1 MTFKIMT
8 IKQKLTLL
16 ILLSI
21 FTISGVALSGWYSQQ
36 KMMTLNEQSEIVI
49 GMEVTLLELRR
60 NEKDFLSRRNLK
72 YVDDFKNNYEKLKT
86 SNKRLQSLLVS
97 NGVEIDFSNIDSSLE
112 KYADGFYNIS
122 DFFKELGVEGNGGVI
137 DAFKSESAQFLS
149 SVDDSM
155 HYELQALISDIML
168 FYYSDN
174 IMYIDSYNKN
184 KDSLSTYFVSE
195 HQKEIESMDKIVTNL
210 VNVKTKLGL
219 SYTIGLQGDIREN
232 SRAAEGYFKVLS
244 QAVKDSLESEE
255 ALTLKYNIAFAILLI
270 TLSTL
275 FTTLISRDIRKRI
288 SALLFTMTTISNN
301 QDLTLKAD
309 DSGKDELAEVA
320 LSFNVFLSNLR
331 DLIKESKVVSTEVGV
346 ASEELLKNSRST
358 SDSLSKQE
366 DETRL
371 VATSIVEM
379 AGTISDISANTE
391 QAAENARQSH
401 VKAGEGS
408 SQVEKTCKTI
418 SDLSTQ
424 LFEASN
430 EVTNLSELSH
440 SIGSVL
446 DVIRDIAEQT
456 NLLAL
461 NAAIE
466 AARAGDQ
473 GRGFAVV
480 ADEVRAL
487 AQRTSKSTEEISSII
502 NSLQKQ
508 THEVVGKISVCR
520 ELGEESVTEASSAQ
534 EKLSEIIVEMQSI
547 MDNSSQI
554 AEALDQQKIV
564 SEEVNRNVTAIQE
577 ITVSNNHSVSENSI
591 AVQSI
596 VEQVS
601 GLSASIT
608 KFKS

>member
-1 MTFKIMT
+1 MT
-8 IKQKLTLL
+8 IKQKLILL
-16 ILLSI
+16 TLLSI
-21 FTISGVALSGWYSQQ
+21 VALSGVAFSGWYSQQ
-36 KMMTLNEQSEIVI
+36 KVLVLNNEATIVSN
-49 GMEVTLLELRR
+49 MEVTLLNLRR
-60 NEKDFLSRRNLK
+60 NEKDFLSRENVKYIDTFKKNYASLK
-72 YVDDFKNNYEKLKT
+72 AFNQE
-86 SNKRLQSLLVS
+86 LQASLIS
-97 NGVEIDFSNIDSSLE
+97 SGFEFNFSNIDASLE
-112 KYADGFYNIS
+112 NYAQGFY
-122 DFFKELGVEGNGGVI
+122 KVGEGYKALGVKGNEGVI
-137 DAFKSESAQFLS
+137 DSFKSESTQFLS
-149 SVDDSM
+149 SIQPSMRYEYQSLVDDV
-155 HYELQALISDIML
+155 ML

-174 IMYIDSYNKN
+174 LEYIDDYNKR
-184 KDSLSTYFVSE
+184 
-195 HQKEIESMDKIVTNL
+195 KENLTSDLVYQNDEEITKIHAIVLEL
-210 VNVKTKLGL
+210 VNVKTELGL
-219 SYTIGLQGDIREN
+219 SYSEGLKGVIRER
-232 SRAAEGYFKVLS
+232 SRTAEGYFKELS
-244 QAVKDSLESEE
+244 KTVNERIENEKS
-255 ALTLKYNIAFAILLI
+255 LTLKYSIIFVVLLI
-270 TLSTL
+270 IVSTVV
-275 FTTLISRDIRKRI
+275 TSIISRDIRKRI
-288 SALLFTMTTISNN
+288 SGLLMTMTTISEN
-301 QDLTLKAD
+301 QDLTIQAD
-309 DSGKDELAEVA
+309 GSGKDELAEVA
-320 LSFNVFLSNLR
+320 TSFNQFLTNLR
-331 DLIKESKVVSTEVGV
+331 NLIEESKVVSLAVGS
-346 ASEELLKNSRST
+346 ASEELLQNSQST

-401 VKAGEGS
+401 IKAGEGS
-408 SQVEKTCKTI
+408 SQVEKTCGTI
-418 SDLSTQ
+418 SHLSTQ
-424 LFEASN
+424 LSEASN

-520 ELGEESVTEASSAQ
+520 ELGEDSVNEASSAQ
-534 EKLSEIIVEMQSI
+534 EKLNEIIIEMQSI

-564 SEEVNRNVTAIQE
+564 SEEVNQNVTAIQE
-577 ITVSNNHSVSENSI
+577 ITGGNNRSVSENSV

-601 GLSASIT
+601 GLSSSIS

>member
-1 MTFKIMT
+1 MIMT
-8 IKQKLTLL
+8 IKQKLILL
-16 ILLSI
+16 TLLSI
-21 FTISGVALSGWYSQQ
+21 TALLGVAFSGWYSQQ
-36 KMMTLNEQSEIVI
+36 KVMTLNDEAIIVSE
-49 GMEVTLLELRR
+49 MEVTLLTLRR
-60 NEKDFLSRRNLK
+60 NEKDFLSRENLK
-72 YVDDFKNNYEKLKT
+72 YIDTFKKNYEHLKELNIGLQKRLT
-86 SNKRLQSLLVS
+86 SN
-97 NGVEIDFSNIDSSLE
+97 GFDIDFSNINSSLE
-112 KYADGFYNIS
+112 KYAQGFYNVG
-122 DFFKELGVEGNGGVI
+122 DAYKVLGVKGNEGVI
-137 DAFKSESAQFLS
+137 DSFKSESEQFLLS
-149 SVDDSM
+149 IQPSMRYEYQSLVDDV
-155 HYELQALISDIML
+155 ML

-174 IMYIDSYNKN
+174 IKYIDDYGKH
-184 KDSLSTYFVSE
+184 KDNLSSDLLYQN
-195 HQKEIESMDKIVTNL
+195 QKEISDIDAIVTEL
-210 VNVKTKLGL
+210 VKVKTELGL
-219 SYTIGLQGDIREN
+219 SYSKGLKGDIRET
-232 SRAAEGYFKVLS
+232 SRTAEGYFKELS
-244 QAVKDSLESEE
+244 KSVSERLDSEKS
-255 ALTLKYNIAFAILLI
+255 LTLKYSIMFVIFLI
-270 TLSTL
+270 IVSTVV
-275 FTTLISRDIRKRI
+275 TTIISRDIRKRI
-288 SALLFTMTTISNN
+288 SGLLITMTTISEN
-301 QDLTLKAD
+301 QDLTLQAD

-320 LSFNVFLSNLR
+320 LSFNQFLTNLR
-331 DLIKESKVVSTEVGV
+331 NLIEESKQVSMAVGS
-346 ASEELLKNSRST
+346 ASEQLLQSSRST

-379 AGTISDISANTE
+379 AGTISDISENTE

-401 VKAGEGS
+401 TKANEGS
-408 SQVEKTCKTI
+408 KQVEKTCNTI
-418 SDLSTQ
+418 SNLSTQ
-424 LFEASN
+424 LSEASN

-487 AQRTSKSTEEISSII
+487 AQRTSKSTEEISTII

-520 ELGEESVTEASSAQ
+520 DLGEESVTEASSAQ
-534 EKLSEIIVEMQSI
+534 LKLNEIIVEMQSI

-564 SEEVNRNVTAIQE
+564 SEEVNQNVTAIQE
-577 ITVSNNHSVSENSI
+577 ITGGNNRAVSENST

-601 GLSASIT
+601 GLSDSIS